1 MAKSRRNNGSR
12 RNKTRRKQN
21 PFMMFM
27 KKFRKENK
35 GLSFKDMGREGG
47 KSYRKMR
54 GGGDTTTAGQPTA
67 DGATV
72 STETEI

>member
-47 KSYRKMR
+47 KAFMKMKMK
-54 GGGDTTTAGQPTA
+54 GGGDGDEPPVAEQAP
-67 DGATV
+67 DV
-72 STETEI
+72 MPQ

>member
-12 RNKTRRKQN
+12 RNKTRRKLN
-21 PFMMFM
+21 PYMQFM

-47 KSYRKMR
+47 KAYRKMR
-54 GGGDTTTAGQPTA
+54 GGGDGDVPPVDEQAAGEMP
-67 DGATV
+67 
-72 STETEI
+72 E

>member
-47 KSYRKMR
+47 KAYRKMR
-54 GGGDTTTAGQPTA
+54 GGLPPDDPTA
-67 DGATV
+67 APAPEV
-72 STETEI
+72 VP

>member
-12 RNKTRRKQN
+12 RNKTRRKLN
-21 PFMMFM
+21 PYMQFM

-47 KSYRKMR
+47 KAFM
-54 GGGDTTTAGQPTA
+54 
-67 DGATV
+67 
-72 STETEI
+72 

>member
-12 RNKTRRKQN
+12 RNKTRRKLN
-21 PFMMFM
+21 PYMQFM

-47 KSYRKMR
+47 KAFMKMKMK
-54 GGGDTTTAGQPTA
+54 GGGDGDAVPA
-67 DGATV
+67 DELAPKVTP
-72 STETEI
+72 E

>member
-35 GLSFKDMGREGG
+35 GLSFKEMGREGG
-47 KSYRKMR
+47 KAYRKMR
-54 GGGDTTTAGQPTA
+54 GGGEGDKTTTDGQ
-67 DGATV
+67 AT
-72 STETEI
+72 TEAE

>member
-21 PFMMFM
+21 PFMQFM

-35 GLSFKDMGREGG
+35 GLSFKEMGREGG
-47 KSYRKMR
+47 KAYRKMR
-54 GGGDTTTAGQPTA
+54 GGNVMPTNGQAGEVVT
-67 DGATV
+67 
-72 STETEI
+72 